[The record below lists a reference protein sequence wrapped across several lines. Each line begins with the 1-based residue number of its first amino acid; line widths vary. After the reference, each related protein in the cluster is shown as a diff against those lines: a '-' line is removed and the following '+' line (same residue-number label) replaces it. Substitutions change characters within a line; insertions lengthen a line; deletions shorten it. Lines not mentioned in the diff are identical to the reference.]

1 MAFFGPHGRRR
12 AQFFWGAGPVC
23 SVNKRF
29 SRPISGETPVMT
41 TVLPLS
47 SAILLSNVNP
57 YRHEASFIII
67 RRGRLARDRQEKIR
81 AEENYDGSPVRRQDG
96 CQKTNI
102 RQLCQITD
110 SLRRKFWT
118 DHINDK
124 SSFSLITS
132 DIFSFSLIKN
142 YQPDIVTKRFYVSST

>member
-1 MAFFGPHGRRR
+1 MIR
-12 AQFFWGAGPVC
+12 
-23 SVNKRF
+23 
-29 SRPISGETPVMT
+29 
-41 TVLPLS
+41 VLTLS

-67 RRGRLARDRQEKIR
+67 MRSRLATGKQDKIR
-81 AEENYDGSPVRRQDG
+81 AEENYHGSAVRRKDG
-96 CQKTNI
+96 CQKNDT

-110 SLRRKFWT
+110 GLRQKFWT